1 MDNAGG
7 GFQVVLAKVPLAEV
21 TTYSRSLSSMTG
33 GEGSYSYEFSHYEQ
47 VPPQEQSK
55 IVAAAAKRSDDD
67 GGESG

>member
-1 MDNAGG
+1 
-7 GFQVVLAKVPLAEV
+7 
-21 TTYSRSLSSMTG
+21 MTG

>member
-7 GFQVVLAKVPLAEV
+7 GFQVVTAKVPLAEV

-33 GEGSYSYEFSHYEQ
+33 GQGAYTYEFSHYEP

-55 IVAAAAKRSDDD
+55 IVAASKRTASDD
-67 GGESG
+67 E